1 MGSSSAPTHEPPPPA
16 TATRIPANHICSLR
30 QAVGVIERFAASATK
45 AAHTTA
51 GPGSGGGADSDAAT
65 TDSAA
70 ATSGAATGGM
80 FKGLFMY
87 LGWHNTHTPLECPQ
101 EWEYPSWPPYNNS
114 HASRMTV
121 RQCCS
126 LARIRRQ
133 IRRGL
138 VVSCLMPC
146 CMTEE
151 SEL

>member
-1 MGSSSAPTHEPPPPA
+1 
-16 TATRIPANHICSLR
+16 
-30 QAVGVIERFAASATK
+30 VIERFAASATK
-45 AAHTTA
+45 AANTTA
-51 GPGSGGGADSDAAT
+51 APGSGGGADSDAAT

-70 ATSGAATGGM
+70 ATSGAATGGAATGGL

-87 LGWHNTHTPLECPQ
+87 LAWHNTHTPLECPQ